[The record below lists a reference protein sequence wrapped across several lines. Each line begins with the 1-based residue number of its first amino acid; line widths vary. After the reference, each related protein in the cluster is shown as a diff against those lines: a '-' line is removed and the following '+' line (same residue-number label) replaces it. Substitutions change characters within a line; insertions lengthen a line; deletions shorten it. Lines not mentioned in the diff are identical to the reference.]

1 MGYSLVWTEGVTG
14 EEGTVE
20 GEGVCLEDST
30 GGRRRRRRRRRVA
43 AAVAQGHNHSWGHTE
58 PGPAIEHS
66 PDWH

>member
-30 GGRRRRRRRRRVA
+30 GEEEEEEEEGRGSSGTRSQSFVGAHRTRT
-43 AAVAQGHNHSWGHTE
+43 SY
-58 PGPAIEHS
+58 
-66 PDWH
+66 